1 MTVRIAKVT
10 SKGQVTIPKPLREEL
25 GIQERDRLL
34 FTVEAGRLI
43 ATPVSTQAL
52 SDLYASLPASRPF
65 PGRQQ
70 IREQLGKDLGKRL
83 ARRKE

>member
-10 SKGQVTIPKPLREEL
+10 SKGQVTIPKPIREEL
-25 GIQERDRLL
+25 GIGEQDRLL

-43 ATPVSTQAL
+43 GTPVSSQAL
-52 SDLYASLPASRPF
+52 SDLYASLPASRPY

-70 IREQLGKDLGKRL
+70 IREDLGKDLGEKM
-83 ARRKE
+83 AHGEE

>member
-10 SKGQVTIPKPLREEL
+10 SKGQVTIPKPIREEL
-25 GIQERDRLL
+25 GIEEQDRLL

-43 ATPVSTQAL
+43 VTPVSRHAL

-65 PGRQQ
+65 PGRER
-70 IREQLGKDLGKRL
+70 IREELGKDLGKKI
-83 ARRKE
+83 ARRAK

>member
-10 SKGQVTIPKPLREEL
+10 SKGQVTIPKPIREEL
-25 GIQERDRLL
+25 GIEEQDRLL

-43 ATPVSTQAL
+43 GTPVSSQAL

-65 PGRQQ
+65 PGRER
-70 IREQLGKDLGKRL
+70 IREVLGKDLGKKI
-83 ARRKE
+83 ARGAK

>member
-10 SKGQVTIPKPLREEL
+10 SKGQVTIPKPIREEL
-25 GIQERDRLL
+25 GIEEQDRLL

-43 ATPVSTQAL
+43 GTPVSRQAL

-65 PGRQQ
+65 PGRKR
-70 IREQLGKDLGKRL
+70 IREELGKDLGKKI
-83 ARRKE
+83 ARGAE

>member
-10 SKGQVTIPKPLREEL
+10 SKGQVTIPKPIREEL
-25 GIQERDRLL
+25 GIGDQDRLL

-43 ATPVSTQAL
+43 ATPMSSQAL
-52 SDLYASLPASRPF
+52 SDLYRSLPASKRY

-70 IREQLGKDLGKRL
+70 IREELAKDLGKKM
-83 ARRKE
+83 ARGEE